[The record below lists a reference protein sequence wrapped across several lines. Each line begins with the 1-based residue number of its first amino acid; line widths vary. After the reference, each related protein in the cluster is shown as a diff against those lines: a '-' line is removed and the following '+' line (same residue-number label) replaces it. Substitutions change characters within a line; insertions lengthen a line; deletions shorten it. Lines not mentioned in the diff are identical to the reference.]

1 MKIQAEQ
8 KNSETLEEQKK
19 QEKQE
24 NSEKLQEFYLK
35 TVLHFNFSKVIL
47 RKQQHMYIKQNQQAC
62 NDP

>member
-1 MKIQAEQ
+1 MKIPEEQ

-35 TVLHFNFSKVIL
+35 TVQHFSFSKVVL
-47 RKQQHMYIKQNQQAC
+47 RKQQHMHIKQN
-62 NDP
+62 

>member
-24 NSEKLQEFYLK
+24 NSEKLQEFI
-35 TVLHFNFSKVIL
+35 SKQSYIL
-47 RKQQHMYIKQNQQAC
+47 IFQRLSFENSSIC
-62 NDP
+62 T